1 MEKLGSGTSGVVHR
15 AKYQG
20 KDIALKVID
29 IFERNKR
36 HQLLKEIRSM
46 SKVVSPFVA
55 SLIGAFFRDGAIYIA
70 LEYLE
75 AGSLEDILKV
85 TTFPIPAI
93 RVVSQQLVS
102 GLLALHKFKCMHR
115 DIKPSNICL
124 SVRGEAKF
132 TDFGISREVTETVG
146 IAKTFIGT
154 CTYMSPE
161 RIQGKEY
168 TFNSD
173 IWSLGLTLLQSVVG
187 RYPYTV
193 TGVYLDL
200 MQQIVENPAPRFPE
214 NEKDANGNTGVR
226 ERRKRFRKFIASC
239 LQKDP
244 TKRSSARELMNHDFV
259 AGHGDCRGGDEKVR
273 LASWILKVQEKKKAK
288 ECKREK
294 QQKPGNPIAGSKE
307 KTPVKQQHTS
317 VAPTTDDGG
326 MRSQSKSTA
335 SASGKS
341 KPTT

>member
-1 MEKLGSGTSGVVHR
+1 MN
-15 AKYQG
+15 Y
-20 KDIALKVID
+20 
-29 IFERNKR
+29 
-36 HQLLKEIRSM
+36 
-46 SKVVSPFVA
+46 
-55 SLIGAFFRDGAIYIA
+55 
-70 LEYLE
+70 
-75 AGSLEDILKV
+75 
-85 TTFPIPAI
+85 
-93 RVVSQQLVS
+93 
-102 GLLALHKFKCMHR
+102 
-115 DIKPSNICL
+115 
-124 SVRGEAKF
+124 
-132 TDFGISREVTETVG
+132 
-146 IAKTFIGT
+146 
-154 CTYMSPE
+154 
-161 RIQGKEY
+161 
-168 TFNSD
+168 
-173 IWSLGLTLLQSVVG
+173 
-187 RYPYTV
+187 
-193 TGVYLDL
+193 
-200 MQQIVENPAPRFPE
+200 IVENPAPRFPE